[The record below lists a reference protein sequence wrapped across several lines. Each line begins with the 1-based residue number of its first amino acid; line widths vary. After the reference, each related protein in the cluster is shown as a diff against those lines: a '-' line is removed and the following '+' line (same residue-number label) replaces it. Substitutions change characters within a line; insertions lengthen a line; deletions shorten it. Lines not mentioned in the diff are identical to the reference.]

1 MIFVTFA
8 MIDVKKPIGNI
19 ETYLENIC
27 EQLKNKGLV
36 SKLVLDLNSTSLLKK
51 IADDIYEFDFLYKSI
66 EFVVKFSYEEY
77 DNISHLTIAISSQSY
92 KVDLKDKYLER
103 LKFSLKELLKDDWKR
118 ILWLYD
124 FEAAFLSRNLY
135 PNIYYVENQLRQFI
149 NEVMNKVYGIEWWEN
164 LISSE
169 LIDKYKSRLVGYKRL
184 VSGFKNIDDKLL
196 SIDVADLN
204 KIIHL
209 KIFKWNP
216 EYDAVIE
223 SYATG
228 KSSSKNMDILLS
240 KLKHQLELQVD
251 VWDKYFSEFLPNDF
265 DDLFKKFCTDRNHV
279 AHNKLLDR
287 QAYNSIDFTINRLK
301 DGLESA
307 MELASASL
315 LSDQIQK
322 KEREHL
328 ITIAEKERQET
339 DSGVS
344 VLNPKEI
351 VDEFDSALIEIYGEV
366 EDALRFRQDIEV
378 LEYYGLESKDH
389 QLTLF
394 EVKYKITKKQI
405 KVSYE
410 LEINDEPGMSSYLNF
425 KLINEIEECI
435 GDMKLEYING
445 KAEWD
450 DESSTYMPISEN
462 TLSGQEDVIEKM
474 INYIDEY
481 FENLREKVDSEMYFY
496 IKDGGKSP
504 CADIPCEECFEE
516 YICIDKNIAPIGV
529 CLNCGAKNDIKEC
542 QRCGKAFI
550 GNGAFCDNC
559 EDYTEKE

>member
-1 MIFVTFA
+1 M
-8 MIDVKKPIGNI
+8 
-19 ETYLENIC
+19 
-27 EQLKNKGLV
+27 
-36 SKLVLDLNSTSLLKK
+36 
-51 IADDIYEFDFLYKSI
+51 
-66 EFVVKFSYEEY
+66 
-77 DNISHLTIAISSQSY
+77 
-92 KVDLKDKYLER
+92 
-103 LKFSLKELLKDDWKR
+103 KFSLKELLKDDWKR

-410 LEINDEPGMSSYLNF
+410 LEINDEPGMSSYLNL

-462 TLSGQEDVIEKM
+462 TLSGKKM
-474 INYIDEY
+474 
-481 FENLREKVDSEMYFY
+481 
-496 IKDGGKSP
+496 
-504 CADIPCEECFEE
+504 
-516 YICIDKNIAPIGV
+516 
-529 CLNCGAKNDIKEC
+529 
-542 QRCGKAFI
+542 
-550 GNGAFCDNC
+550 
-559 EDYTEKE
+559 